1 MHRESRLLVVL
12 ALALVP
18 AGAQAEKTVFV
29 GSARYDIIVGLSY
42 TRETSPEGEQGGF
55 SRYTSVGR
63 FGDVKFGPSPAP
75 DFDAWFETA
84 MEIPGTG
91 RVPGAVIPMRQIS
104 GKGEVTDFEIAPAWE
119 DPNVAIEPK
128 ITNGPE
134 PLSPT
139 LELLTYAMAHEDES
153 DETES
158 ADDTPLVPLA
168 PTLWFLYSEGAS
180 ADGSELRW
188 EYPGLALGALDGS
201 RTQFSVLLNDL
212 AEGKDVELTM
222 PFTDGAAVGEWTVQ
236 FHPRED

>member
-1 MHRESRLLVVL
+1 MHRESWLLVVL

-18 AGAQAEKTVFV
+18 AGAQADKTVFV
-29 GSARYDIIVGLSY
+29 GSHRYDIVVGLSY

-55 SRYTSVGR
+55 SRYTSIGR
-63 FGDVKFGPSPAP
+63 FEDVKFGPSPAP

-84 MEIPGTG
+84 MD
-91 RVPGAVIPMRQIS
+91 RVPGAVIPMRQIT
-104 GKGEVTDFEIAPAWE
+104 GEGEITDFEIAPAWK
-119 DPNVAIEPK
+119 DPNEAIEPK
-128 ITNGPE
+128 ITAGPE
-134 PLSPT
+134 PLTPS
-139 LELLTYAMAHEDES
+139 LQLLTYAMAHEDEF
-153 DETES
+153 DEAES
-158 ADDTPLVPLA
+158 AEDLPIVPLA

-188 EYPGLALGALDGS
+188 EYPGFALGALDGS

-236 FHPRED
+236 FHPREE